1 MPSDSLDTA
10 PAILA
15 DTIGSEQQM
24 PAVAHSK
31 RQLRSLGSAAIPYQS
46 VVGNAVPPAR
56 LACCQPP
63 LTVLWTTAYA
73 ACFLLV
79 VPPSF
84 VPCAPRPEAHP
95 RDHHGFRL
103 VR

>member
-31 RQLRSLGSAAIPYQS
+31 RQLRSLLSALPADGPLKPAVETTTSS
-46 VVGNAVPPAR
+46 VA
-56 LACCQPP
+56 
-63 LTVLWTTAYA
+63 
-73 ACFLLV
+73 
-79 VPPSF
+79 
-84 VPCAPRPEAHP
+84 
-95 RDHHGFRL
+95 
-103 VR
+103 

>member
-31 RQLRSLGSAAIPYQS
+31 RQLRSLAEPG
-46 VVGNAVPPAR
+46 
-56 LACCQPP
+56 
-63 LTVLWTTAYA
+63 TATA
-73 ACFLLV
+73 
-79 VPPSF
+79 
-84 VPCAPRPEAHP
+84 
-95 RDHHGFRL
+95 DN
-103 VR
+103 